1 MAHQTDLRIRLLKKK
16 AQIKRENNC
25 TLNNPFNW
33 VNSFEI
39 NSRCIPSLMDILI
52 SKPYKLK
59 KYIIP
64 QKSINFQKLTELSV
78 DDPRNTLYYKKSSP
92 ATTTFNINI
101 PLQYNTT
108 TTTFSHVNADD
119 DLLGCDVLE
128 IHAPEF
134 DPDL

>member
-92 ATTTFNINI
+92 ATTTN
-101 PLQYNTT
+101 
-108 TTTFSHVNADD
+108 TFSHVNADD
-119 DLLGCDVLE
+119 DLLGYDVLE